1 MLSCV
6 FTQAVF
12 GMKKEEEEAD
22 LAGRADGAIIA
33 ARISLLP
40 FVKGKRLP
48 RGGVTTSLSDTQR
61 RRRKASGGGEFF
73 SPRPLLS

>member
-6 FTQAVF
+6 FTQAAF
-12 GMKKEEEEAD
+12 GMEEEEEEED

-48 RGGVTTSLSDTQR
+48 RGGGVTTSLSDTQR
-61 RRRKASGGGEFF
+61 QRRKASG
-73 SPRPLLS
+73 